1 MISSSDSPMP
11 KDPTART
18 CDGNGAKYATTAQT
32 PTPRYQRQ
40 SVWQVNHARQMRAV
54 VCGRT
59 ATTTLLSRRSH
70 LVWDNSV
77 AIGTIG
83 AAPECCSLGSSG
95 SVESNGS
102 ARAARVARVARGR
115 PGRAQSDG

>member
-1 MISSSDSPMP
+1 MISSSDRPTP

-18 CDGNGAKYATTAQT
+18 CDGNGAKYATTAQM

-40 SVWQVNHARQMRAV
+40 SVWQLNHARERRAV

-59 ATTTLLSRRSH
+59 ATTLLSGRSH
-70 LVWDNSV
+70 LVWDNLV

-83 AAPECCSLGSSG
+83 AAPECCWFRAGGRGSA
-95 SVESNGS
+95 ESNGP
-102 ARAARVARVARGR
+102 ARVVRVRHG
-115 PGRAQSDG
+115 